1 MLSPA
6 EPASSQ
12 HCETSVFVDEQE
24 YIPVCVSVCTR
35 GGGGV
40 KDGNCTLIKLEYECS
55 VGV

>member
-6 EPASSQ
+6 EPASSL

-35 GGGGV
+35 GGGG
-40 KDGNCTLIKLEYECS
+40 GGGEGWELYTH
-55 VGV
+55 